1 MNAQAYIER
10 YEPITDSDA
19 RHAHVLIVDD
29 ERPIVELLCMLL
41 EDEGFKVSGQTAGP
55 DALELVRAERPD
67 LIITDVMMP
76 GMTGYELARE
86 AKAIDPDIRIV
97 IMSAVTEPHGN
108 LRYPF
113 LPKPFDLSEVVDV
126 VDAELRAS

>member
-1 MNAQAYIER
+1 MNAQYVDEE
-10 YEPITDSDA
+10 YEPIMERNRA
-19 RHAHVLIVDD
+19 RAHVLVVDD
-29 ERPIVELLCMLL
+29 ERPIVDLLCMLL
-41 EDEGFKVSGQTAGP
+41 EDEGFQVTGQTAGP
-55 DALELVRAERPD
+55 DALRLLKTEHPD

-86 AKAIDPDIRIV
+86 AQAIDPCVRV
-97 IMSAVTEPHGN
+97 VVMSAVTQPPGN

-113 LPKPFDLSEVVDV
+113 LPKPFDLNVVVDV